1 MLGTGEIAAL
11 LMDISGGKEISRTG
25 ELTRAPPAQCH
36 FQGWNKLAFVFAEVD
51 FVMRCADLHEDDG
64 GIDRD
69 EIKPAI
75 LVWNALR
82 QQQDAASARYGK
94 ENKGFEGRID
104 TAEIEDLLQLH
115 KRIQHNVIL
124 R

>member
-1 MLGTGEIAAL
+1 
-11 LMDISGGKEISRTG
+11 
-25 ELTRAPPAQCH
+25 
-36 FQGWNKLAFVFAEVD
+36 
-51 FVMRCADLHEDDG
+51 MRCADLHEDDG

-82 QQQDAASARYGK
+82 QQQDAVSDRYNK
-94 ENKGFEGRID
+94 DNKGFEGPIEIAD
-104 TAEIEDLLQLH
+104 IEDLLQEM
-115 KRIQHNVIL
+115 NDGVIPED